1 MSGNDAP
8 GRREVAH
15 RLFATEFD
23 ESDLEYADSDEE
35 RAPKYVI
42 TPTGAR
48 VNRLFVVGV
57 LTEIERVN
65 EDVVRARIADPTGA
79 FVVYAGQYQPDA
91 LAFLERLEP
100 PAFVSI
106 TGKANAFQPED
117 SDRVFTSIRP
127 ESVAEVDAETRDRW
141 TVQAAAHTLDRIGEF
156 ARSFDLED
164 DLDAA
169 LIEAGLEPE
178 RANGIVLA
186 RDHYGTTPAYL
197 DALRESAID
206 AARQVAG
213 EIDSVEAPGI
223 SPDEDDGRETSI
235 SELQG
240 SVEAAPTTVDTEDE
254 PVTAHEPEESGSE
267 PATSGSD
274 PPEAEIEAKAETTA
288 PEPEAVEPDA
298 TRASETGAEPE
309 EGEQGPSGSAVGRDV
324 DAEASAET
332 EAESE
337 PTTEG
342 ATDDLGDFEPSGSTS
357 TEESEPETASEPD
370 AEATPASDEA
380 TDAAD
385 EEAFYELDEDERA
398 EVEEEYGVDFS
409 TGGEVDEP
417 GEAGIDVPD
426 ADELA
431 EVESD
436 DASAGTV
443 DDGPTAAEPTEDTE
457 AAEPEPEPEPEEAE
471 VNVEDAAMETMREL
485 AGGDGAARS
494 EVVSRV
500 AEEHG
505 VDAETVEDAIESA
518 LMSGRCYEPQDGVL
532 KPI

>member
-1 MSGNDAP
+1 MSGSDAP

-15 RLFATEFD
+15 RLFAAEFD
-23 ESDLEYADSDEE
+23 AADLEYADSDEE

-42 TPTGAR
+42 VPTGAR

-57 LTEIERVN
+57 LTELERVN
-65 EDVVRARIADPTGA
+65 EEVVRARVVDPTGA

-91 LAFLERLEP
+91 LAFLERTEP
-100 PAFVSI
+100 PAFVAV

-141 TVQAAAHTLDRIGEF
+141 TVQAAAHTLDRIAEF
-156 ARSFDLED
+156 AQSFEVDGGDLEE
-164 DLDAA
+164 A
-169 LIEAGLEPE
+169 LIEAGLDSE
-178 RANGIVLA
+178 RASGIALA

-197 DALRESAID
+197 DALRESALD

-213 EIDSVEAPGI
+213 EVDSVDAPGI
-223 SPDEDDGRETSI
+223 APDEDDGRETSI

-240 SVEAAPTTVDTEDE
+240 SVEAAPTAVDTEDE

-267 PATSGSD
+267 PATGGSE
-274 PPEAEIEAKAETTA
+274 PSEAEIEAKAETTA

-298 TRASETGAEPE
+298 THTSETGTGPG

-332 EAESE
+332 ETKAESE

-342 ATDDLGDFEPSGSTS
+342 TTDDLGDFEPSGSTS

-370 AEATPASDEA
+370 AEATPASDEPTA
-380 TDAAD
+380 AAD
-385 EEAFYELDEDERA
+385 EEAFYELDDEERA
-398 EVEEEYGVDFS
+398 EVEEEFGVDFS

-431 EVESD
+431 DLEAQAETETEEV
-436 DASAGTV
+436 SAG
-443 DDGPTAAEPTEDTE
+443 A
-457 AAEPEPEPEPEEAE
+457 PEEDAE
-471 VNVEDAAMETMREL
+471 AESEDEEEGSDVNVEDAAMETMREL
-485 AGGDGAARS
+485 AGGDGADRS

-505 VDAETVEDAIESA
+505 VDADAVDDAIESA